1 MECCPSEDPGCSSPL
16 RYSPLAM
23 MDPADCQVS
32 IEVGA
37 GMYSE
42 VPSQWVKKHYR
53 GFCRLV
59 EFPMEEHEQQCL
71 AILQCIEADRFKN
84 ISSKK
89 KKQYGGSVPKG
100 ARELRNLVSS
110 INYDGRIDCC

>member
-1 MECCPSEDPGCSSPL
+1 
-16 RYSPLAM
+16 M

-37 GMYSE
+37 GMNSE
-42 VPSQWVKKHYR
+42 VPSQWVKKHHR

-59 EFPMEEHEQQCL
+59 GFMMEEHEQQCL
-71 AILQCIEADRFKN
+71 ALLQRIEVDRFKN

-89 KKQYGGSVPKG
+89 KKQYGGSVQKS
-100 ARELRNLVSS
+100 ARELHNLVSS
-110 INYDGRIDCC
+110 INYDGRTDSC